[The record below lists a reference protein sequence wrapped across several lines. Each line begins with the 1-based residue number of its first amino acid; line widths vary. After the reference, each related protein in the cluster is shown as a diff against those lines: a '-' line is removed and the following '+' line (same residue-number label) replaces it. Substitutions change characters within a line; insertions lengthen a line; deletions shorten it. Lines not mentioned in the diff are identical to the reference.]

1 MNLLLDTDVL
11 IYFLR
16 GDKRIKA
23 LLLFNDRFFYS
34 YITRKELLKKPG
46 LSRGEEEAIMRLL
59 NRLRQ
64 VPVDCKIASLADELF
79 KKHRRKGLNI
89 PDALIAATALT
100 RRFILVTF
108 NRKHFHFIPHLILFP
123 ADSLIRLEE

>member
-23 LLLFNDRFFYS
+23 LLLFNDRFYYS
-34 YITRKELLKKPG
+34 TITKKELLKKPG
-46 LSRGEEEAIMRLL
+46 LSRTEEEAIMRLL

-64 VPVDCKIASLADELF
+64 VPVDGKIASLADELF
-79 KKHRRKGLNI
+79 KKYRRRGLRI
-89 PDALIAATALT
+89 PDALISATALERQFT
-100 RRFILVTF
+100 LVTF
-108 NRKHFHFIPHLILFP
+108 NRKHFYFIPKLALFP
-123 ADSLIRLEE
+123 VDSLSQLEE

>member
-64 VPVDCKIASLADELF
+64 VPVDGKIASLADELF
-79 KKHRRKGLNI
+79 KKHRRKGINI